1 MSHIIFTVT
10 NDLCFDQRM
19 IRICSS
25 LQESGYRVTLVG
37 RKRRHSPPLQRQPFR
52 QIRLL
57 SLWDR
62 GFLFYVSY
70 NLQLFFMLLFTKADI
85 LCAVDLDTILP
96 VWAVSR
102 IRGIR
107 RIFDAHEWFCEMK
120 ELQHRPVI
128 RSIWKRIERLTLPD
142 FPLGYTVSPGIVSL
156 IQQEYG
162 HAYALIRN
170 IPPLQDRP
178 TVESGQPFILYQGA
192 VNEGRC
198 FESLIPAMRDVK
210 WPLFIYGEGNFIAQ
224 TRSLI
229 RRNGLEDKVRMMGT
243 VFPDELRN
251 ITPTASIGISL
262 FDESAL
268 HNRVSLAN
276 RFFDF
281 IHAGVPQICSD
292 LPAYREINDR
302 YDIAI
307 LVESATPENI
317 AFALNKLISDELVYS
332 RLRSNCLQATRDLN
346 WQKEQEILKDFYRS
360 LNA

>member
-25 LQESGYRVTLVG
+25 LQEAGYKVTLIG
-37 RKRRHSPPLQRQPFR
+37 RKKRHSPPLQGQPFR

-57 SLWDR
+57 ALWDG
-62 GFLFYVSY
+62 GFLFYLSF
-70 NLQLFFMLLFTKADI
+70 NLQLFFRLLFMKADI
-85 LCAVDLDTILP
+85 VCAIDLDTILP
-96 VWAVSR
+96 VWTVSR
-102 IRGIR
+102 IRRIR
-107 RIFDAHEWFCEMK
+107 RVFDAHEWFCDMK
-120 ELQHRPVI
+120 ELQHRPWV
-128 RSIWKRIERLTLPD
+128 RSIWKRIERFTLPD
-142 FPLGYTVSPGIVSL
+142 FPQGYTVSPGIVSL

-162 HAYALIRN
+162 HAYSLIRN
-170 IPPLQDRP
+170 IPRLHDRS
-178 TVESGQPFILYQGA
+178 TIESGQPFILYQGA

-198 FESLIPAMRDVK
+198 FEMLIPAMRKVR
-210 WPLFIYGEGNFIAQ
+210 WPLLIYGEGNFIAQ

-229 RRNGLEDKVRMMGT
+229 RRYGLEDRVRMMGA
-243 VFPDELRN
+243 VLPDDLRK

-302 YDIAI
+302 YDVAM

-317 AFALNKLISDELVYS
+317 ANALNKLISDELLYA
-332 RLRSNCLQATRDLN
+332 RLRSNCLQAARDLN
-346 WQKEQEILKDFYRS
+346 WQTEQEILRHFYRS